1 MEEGSKTAGSATG
14 RVDSA
19 TGRPGT
25 GVKENREKGRKGKVE
40 LGRIFGICG
49 V

>member
-1 MEEGSKTAGSATG
+1 MEEETKTAELATG
-14 RVDSA
+14 REDTA